1 MTAKTTT
8 TPLVSSTT
16 TISTTKSSGGLTSA
30 RGLLALLEEPLDALK
45 IHGLRCLNDCAMTT
59 QWAEVAASLDVI
71 ESMHEDELFS
81 RRDLAALVASKVGCL
96 RRRRSIVRRLSV
108 RVRFAER
115 LILERDLWIS
125 FFFRLLSPTLN
136 KTLKDFQKRREKKM
150 NDNNLRILMTVSTR
164 TENDAHTHAQP
175 TLTLKCSFFF
185 FMSF

>member
-8 TPLVSSTT
+8 TPLVSSTIS
-16 TISTTKSSGGLTSA
+16 TISTTKSSSGGLTSA

-96 RRRRSIVRRLSV
+96 RRRRSFVRRLSV

-115 LILERDLWIS
+115 LILERDLDLFFLSSS
-125 FFFRLLSPTLN
+125 FPN
-136 KTLKDFQKRREKKM
+136 
-150 NDNNLRILMTVSTR
+150 
-164 TENDAHTHAQP
+164 A
-175 TLTLKCSFFF
+175 
-185 FMSF
+185 